1 MLDLAPR
8 AGFYHFF
15 MEINLTKKATEHS
28 MEKMDVSE
36 GCGCGCGSMTTLTAA
51 EEDCGCGCECCGS
64 EQPKPKEQEVAEL
77 ARLRDV
83 IDRRLAELG

>member
-1 MLDLAPR
+1 
-8 AGFYHFF
+8 
-15 MEINLTKKATEHS
+15 MEINLTKKATEHP
-28 MEKMDVSE
+28 MENMDTSE

-51 EEDCGCGCECCGS
+51 GEECGCGCECCGS
-64 EQPKPKEQEVAEL
+64 DQPKPKEQEVAEL

>member
-1 MLDLAPR
+1 
-8 AGFYHFF
+8 
-15 MEINLTKKATEHS
+15 MEIDLSKKATGHPTEN
-28 MEKMDVSE
+28 MDTSE

-64 EQPKPKEQEVAEL
+64 DEPRPKEQEYAEL
-77 ARLRDV
+77 VRLRDV

>member
-1 MLDLAPR
+1 
-8 AGFYHFF
+8 
-15 MEINLTKKATEHS
+15 MEINLTKKATDQS
-28 MEKMDVSE
+28 MPNMETNE

-51 EEDCGCGCECCGS
+51 EEECGCGCECCGS
-64 EQPKPKEQEVAEL
+64 DQPKPRQQEVAEL